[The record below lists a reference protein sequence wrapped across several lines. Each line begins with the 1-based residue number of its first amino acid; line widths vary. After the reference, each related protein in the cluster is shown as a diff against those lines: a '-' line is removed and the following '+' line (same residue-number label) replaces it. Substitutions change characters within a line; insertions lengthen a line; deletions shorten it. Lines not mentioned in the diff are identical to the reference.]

1 MLYEDEYDPFFVHL
15 LHYVF
20 FPSSFC
26 PIELEASLILTII
39 CMYFLTGWMY
49 ISWVLVSFFSC
60 LIFEL
65 WVSVVDAGLS
75 RGESGVQCRFWG
87 TLITLYVV
95 PSCLVYYKFISDIKS
110 TLCFVSNFLLP
121 FVSNGQTKFGKNIKE
136 LNVILVT
143 LIYYM
148 TTYFAAFT
156 LNTMLWDCVSGS
168 AFGLSQLHSIGR
180 YHKTQTTFKWCRSMY
195 IYIQKI
201 NSLLWQR

>member
-121 FVSNGQTKFGKNIKE
+121 FVSNGQTKYQRIECDSCYTYILYDHLLCCFYTEYYVMGLCFRICIW
-136 LNVILVT
+136 VIPVT
-143 LIYYM
+143 LYRKISQ
-148 TTYFAAFT
+148 
-156 LNTMLWDCVSGS
+156 NTDHLQMV
-168 AFGLSQLHSIGR
+168 Q
-180 YHKTQTTFKWCRSMY
+180 
-195 IYIQKI
+195 I
-201 NSLLWQR
+201 NVYLYTKN